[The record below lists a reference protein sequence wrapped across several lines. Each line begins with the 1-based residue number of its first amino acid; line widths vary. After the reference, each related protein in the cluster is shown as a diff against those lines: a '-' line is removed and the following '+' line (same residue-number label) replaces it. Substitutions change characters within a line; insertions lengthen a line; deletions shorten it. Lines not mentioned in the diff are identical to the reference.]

1 MLLNLSFM
9 HQQEVAI
16 HLFHNFI
23 PHNACKMLEVRV
35 IKEFNF
41 YELRAKLPPLP
52 PLVKGKGGNCPRCP
66 RCPRGSG
73 APARSKHIWNDARVK
88 KSVQNYS
95 PLARVLR
102 AFLISCNFPACLDQA
117 TQTR

>member
-1 MLLNLSFM
+1 MLLNLAFM

-35 IKEFNF
+35 IKEFNL

-52 PLVKGKGGNCPRCP
+52 PSVKGKGGNCPRCP
-66 RCPRGSG
+66 RGSG
-73 APARSKHIWNDARVK
+73 APEQAGW
-88 KSVQNYS
+88 
-95 PLARVLR
+95 LAGWLGLVNKYDI
-102 AFLISCNFPACLDQA
+102 F
-117 TQTR
+117 